1 MNNRGNSKGKDTV
14 VAKRSNG
21 SKRSSKP
28 VTPVSGPGPSASS
41 VATALPAAAPAPAPV
56 APLFR
61 KIDWLVL
68 AIAFIGV
75 WIVYLYTLAPEQ
87 TLEDSGELCTGS
99 FYAGIPHPP
108 GYPFWSIYSWFWTV
122 IIPFG
127 NVAWRVEVGESF
139 AAAMGC
145 GLLAF
150 MVSRGSSMLI
160 EGIEELNSISRQWE
174 TAICFVSGT
183 VAGLLLGLGQFMW
196 IESDVI
202 NRISL
207 FGVPWLLAMLVLLM
221 RWSYAPHQRRY
232 LYLAMLFFGWLAT
245 IHQSLII
252 SVAGI
257 EVLVALVSPR
267 LGRDLFVWNSIGYL
281 AILAL
286 MATGTIPA
294 LNAMTPT
301 EKWIF
306 HFVGLG
312 SMAAWTGMY
321 LKAFIDRQQL
331 KKDWLQWFWWALFIT
346 AGIIVLVFL
355 VLVIVQ
361 PGPNSSKEN
370 DFLAFSAF
378 ATKILDV
385 TAVLYGVVLGVF
397 SVVCLWT
404 GIATRQFGRELRTG
418 LLLGLV
424 WIVGVSV
431 YFYEPISC
439 MTDPPMQWG
448 YPRTVEGFFHTLSRG
463 QYGSDNGLNLLQNP
477 RQFLFQLYY
486 LADGLSESFT
496 WAYLFVGLIPFAFI
510 NRMRQRE
517 RNWIIGVSAIYFWIS
532 VMLVIMLNVS
542 ADRSTSE
549 LNKVFFTASHSLFAM
564 MIGYGVTILAAYVAT
579 HYEKI
584 RGWCFAGAGFA
595 LLAAFY
601 CLINAIDRVY
611 FGPTGQLRVWVPFPS
626 WSGWSFLAC
635 GPGGQYGITEIP
647 HWIMQAFAKDQFGMP
662 IFANLILVALPII
675 FLLALLAYRTR
686 GPVTILL
693 VLFAVT
699 PLCSGLAHW
708 YICEQRNHWF
718 GYWYGHDMFTPPFLD
733 NGQLSYDNARR
744 AGLMKDPKEGRLI
757 YPEMARDAIL
767 FGGTDPG
774 RFNPTYMIFCESFI
788 PHYCQP
794 KQDQKFDRRDVYLI
808 TQNALADGTYL
819 DYLRAQYFR
828 SHEKDPPFFSEL
840 SKYLFSIAVHSWRI
854 RLGYNI
860 DKHRND
866 TPDQLARAGLGAE
879 DAQRE
884 GQVESEHDDAVASA
898 GLYGLVDKALYNI
911 LDRPALAWGRHV
923 EAYRR
928 AEGVYPPK
936 EIYIPSPEDLQNCFN
951 EYYADVQ
958 RRMQTGQLQP
968 GEDVSVDPASG
979 KMQVSGEGSVFMI
992 NGLLCKVIFD
1002 NNPTNEFYVQE
1013 SYPLPWM
1020 YPNETPFGIILKLN
1034 RNPVPE
1040 LTQDDFDR
1048 DHKFWCDYSQR
1059 LCGNWITYDTTIQE
1073 ITNFVQRTY
1082 IQNNFKGFTGDRRF
1096 VRDEDGQKH
1105 FSGLRSSIAGLYA
1118 WRCSPICPA
1127 EFREQTPALE
1137 QALEREADF
1146 AYKQAF
1152 AFCPY
1157 SPEAVF
1163 HYVQFLMR
1171 FNRVDDALDVARTCL
1186 ELDPFNTAVSGLV
1199 DNLEKIKRQGAM
1211 EGQVQSIEDKVRK
1224 NPADYQDVFSLASYY
1239 LQTRQTNRATGLFE
1253 QTISQPSV
1261 PPDVLGGVAQFF
1273 FRTAQ
1278 YPELETVLKKLTA
1291 EQPDVPEAWY
1301 DLARLEVML
1310 GKRDDGIKDLQTSV
1324 ELSDKRL
1331 KTNPA
1336 ANNIR
1341 SEARTEGAFN
1351 PIRGSPEFQKLVPPN

>member
-1 MNNRGNSKGKDTV
+1 M
-14 VAKRSNG
+14 
-21 SKRSSKP
+21 
-28 VTPVSGPGPSASS
+28 
-41 VATALPAAAPAPAPV
+41 PAPATV

-61 KIDWLVL
+61 QIDWFALV
-68 AIAFIGV
+68 IAFIGV

-108 GYPFWSIYSWFWTV
+108 GYPFWSIYSWFWTA
-122 IIPFG
+122 ILPIG

-145 GLLAF
+145 GLLAL

-160 EGIEELNSISRQWE
+160 EGIEELKSISRQWE

-232 LYLAMLFFGWLAT
+232 LYVAMLFFGWLAT

-252 SVAGI
+252 CVAGI

-267 LGRDLFVWNSIGYL
+267 LGRDLLVWNSIGYL

-286 MATGTIPA
+286 MAAGTIPA
-294 LNAMTPT
+294 INAMTPT

-312 SMAAWTGMY
+312 SMAGWTGMY
-321 LKAFIDRQQL
+321 LKTFIGQQRL
-331 KKDWLQWFWWALFIT
+331 KPDWLQWFWRTLLIT
-346 AGIIVLVFL
+346 AGIILLLFL
-355 VLVIVQ
+355 VLVIFQ
-361 PGPNSSKEN
+361 PAPNSPKEKE
-370 DFLAFSAF
+370 DAFLAFTNF
-378 ATKILDV
+378 GTQVLDV
-385 TAVLYGVVLGVF
+385 TASLYGLVLGVF

-404 GIATRQFGRELRTG
+404 GIASRQFGRELWTG

-424 WIVGVSV
+424 WVLGVSV
-431 YFYEPISC
+431 YLYEPISC

-496 WAYLFVGLIPFAFI
+496 WAYLFVGLIPFVFI
-510 NRMRQRE
+510 NRMRKRE
-517 RNWIIGVSAIYFWIS
+517 RNWIIGISAIYFWIS

-611 FGPTGQLRVWVPFPS
+611 FGPTGQLRVWVPFSS
-626 WSGWSFLAC
+626 WSGWSFLAY
-635 GPGGQYGITEIP
+635 GPGGQYGISEIP
-647 HWIMQAFAKDQFGMP
+647 HWIAQAFAKDQFGMP
-662 IFANLILVALPII
+662 IFGNLILVALPII
-675 FLLALLAYRTR
+675 FLLALLIYRTR

-693 VLFAVT
+693 ALFAVT

-708 YICEQRNHWF
+708 YKCEQRNHWF

-733 NGQLSYDNARR
+733 NGKLSYDNVRR
-744 AGLMKDPKEGRLI
+744 AELLKDPKEGRLI

-854 RLGYNI
+854 AFGYNI
-860 DKHRND
+860 DKHRNYTQTQLTQAGL
-866 TPDQLARAGLGAE
+866 TPD

-884 GQVESEHDDAVASA
+884 GQVESSHDAAVASA
-898 GLYGLVDKALYNI
+898 GLYDLVNEILFNV

-928 AEGVYPPK
+928 AEGVYPPR
-936 EIYIPSPEDLQNCFN
+936 EIYIPTPDAQQNCFN

-958 RRMQTGQLQP
+958 HRAQIGQLQP
-968 GEDVSVDPASG
+968 GEDVTVDPVSG
-979 KMQVSGEGSVFMI
+979 RMQVSGEGSVMMI

-1002 NNPTNEFYVQE
+1002 NNPANEFYVQE
-1013 SYPLPWM
+1013 SFPLPWM
-1020 YPNETPFGIILKLN
+1020 YPYESPFGIIMKIN
-1034 RNPVPE
+1034 RNPLPE

-1048 DHKFWCDYSQR
+1048 DHKFWCDYSRR
-1059 LCGNWITYDTTIQE
+1059 LCGNWVTYDTTIQE

-1082 IQNNFKGFTGDRRF
+1082 IQNNFKDFTGDRRF
-1096 VRDEDGQKH
+1096 VRDEDAQKH
-1105 FSGLRSSIAGLYA
+1105 FSGLRSSIAGMYA
-1118 WRCSPICPA
+1118 WRCNPACPS
-1127 EFREQTPALE
+1127 EYREQTPALE
-1137 QALEREADF
+1137 KALEREADF
-1146 AYKQAF
+1146 AFKQAF

-1157 SPEAVF
+1157 APEAVF
-1163 HYVQFLMR
+1163 HYVNFLMQ

-1186 ELDPFNTAVSGLV
+1186 ELDPYNTSVSDLVRGLENV
-1199 DNLEKIKRQGAM
+1199 KKQTGERAQIQSMEEKART
-1211 EGQVQSIEDKVRK
+1211 
-1224 NPADYQDVFSLASYY
+1224 NPTDYQNIFQVAGYY
-1239 LQTRQTNRATGLFE
+1239 LQTQQTNRATELLE
-1253 QTISQPSV
+1253 QMISRPNV
-1261 PPDVLGGVAQFF
+1261 PPDVLHVVAQFF
-1273 FRTAQ
+1273 AQ
-1278 YPELETVLKKLTA
+1278 TRQLSNLETVLKKLTA
-1291 EQPDVPEAWY
+1291 ARPDMPEEWY
-1301 DLARLEVML
+1301 DLARIEILL
-1310 GKRDDGIKDLQTSV
+1310 GKPDDAIKDLQTSI
-1324 ELSDKRL
+1324 ELSDSRL

-1341 SEARTEGAFN
+1341 NDARTEGAFN
-1351 PIRGSPEFQKLVPPN
+1351 LIRGSPEFQKLVPQ

>member
-1 MNNRGNSKGKDTV
+1 MNKSGFSKGKNNV
-14 VAKRSNG
+14 GAKK
-21 SKRSSKP
+21 SKANKQAPTP
-28 VTPVSGPGPSASS
+28 VTPAGSAAGVLPAQAPEPAPGP
-41 VATALPAAAPAPAPV
+41 VP
-56 APLFR
+56 PLFR
-61 KIDWLVL
+61 RIDWLAL
-68 AIAFIGV
+68 LIAFVGV

-108 GYPFWSIYSWFWTV
+108 GYPFWSIYSWFWTA
-122 IIPFG
+122 ILPFG

-145 GLLAF
+145 GLLAL

-160 EGIEELNSISRQWE
+160 EGIEELKTISKKWE
-174 TAICFVSGT
+174 TAICFVSGS

-232 LYLAMLFFGWLAT
+232 LYWAMLFFGWLAT

-257 EVLVALVSPR
+257 EVMVALVAPR

-281 AILAL
+281 AILLL

-321 LKAFIDRQQL
+321 LKAFIDGGQL
-331 KKDWLQWFWWALFIT
+331 KENLLQWFWRALFIT
-346 AGIIVLVFL
+346 GGITVLLFL
-355 VLVIVQ
+355 VLVIFQ
-361 PGPNSSKEN
+361 PAPNSAN
-370 DFLAFSAF
+370 QNAFLNLSNL
-378 ATKILDV
+378 ATKILQV
-385 TAVLYGVVLGVF
+385 TALLYGLALGVF
-397 SVVCLWT
+397 SLVCIWT
-404 GIATRQFGRELRTG
+404 GVASRQFGSELSTG

-463 QYGSDNGLNLLQNP
+463 QYGSDFGLNLLQNP

-496 WAYLFVGLIPFAFI
+496 WAYLFVGLIPFVFI
-510 NRMRQRE
+510 KKMRRRE

-542 ADRSTSE
+542 ADRSASE
-549 LNKVFFTASHSLFAM
+549 LNKVFFTASHALFAM

-601 CLINAIDRVY
+601 CLINAIDRLY
-611 FGPTGQLRVWVPFPS
+611 FGPTGQLHVWVPFPS
-626 WSGWSFLAC
+626 WSGWSFLAY
-635 GPGGQYGITEIP
+635 GPQGQYGITEIP
-647 HWIMQAFAKDQFGMP
+647 HWIAQAFAKDQFGMP
-662 IFANLILVALPII
+662 IFGNLILVALPII
-675 FLLALLAYRTR
+675 FLVSLLIYRTR
-686 GPVTILL
+686 FPVIILL
-693 VLFAVT
+693 ALFAIT
-699 PLCSGLAHW
+699 PLCSGLSHW
-708 YICEQRNHWF
+708 YKCEQRKHWF

-733 NGQLSYDNARR
+733 NGKLSYDNARR
-744 AGLMKDPKEGRLI
+744 AELLKDPKQGRLI

-774 RFNPTYMIFCESFI
+774 RFCPTYMIFCESFI

-794 KQDQKFDRRDVYLI
+794 KQDQHFDRRDVYLI

-819 DYLRAQYFR
+819 DYLRAQYYR

-840 SKYLFSIAVHSWRI
+840 SKYLFSLAIHSWRI

-866 TPDQLARAGLGAE
+866 SPDQLAREGLSDE
-879 DAQRE
+879 DVQRQ
-884 GQVESEHDDAVASA
+884 GQQESNHDDAVASA
-898 GLYGLVDKALYNI
+898 GLYGLVNQALFTI
-911 LDRPALAWGRHV
+911 LDRPFLAWGKHV

-936 EIYIPSPEDLQNCFN
+936 EIYIPTPEDSQICFN
-951 EYYADVQ
+951 EYYADVE
-958 RRMQTGQLQP
+958 RRAKIGQLQP
-968 GEDVSVDPASG
+968 GEDVTMSPDG
-979 KMQVSGEGSVFMI
+979 KLQISGEVAVFMI
-992 NGLLCKVIFD
+992 NGQLCKAIFD

-1013 SYPLPWM
+1013 SFPLPWM
-1020 YPNETPFGIILKLN
+1020 YPYETPFGIIMKIN
-1034 RNPVPE
+1034 RNPVTQ

-1048 DHKFWCDYSQR
+1048 DHKFWCDYSRR
-1059 LCGNWITYDTTIQE
+1059 LCGDWITYDTTIQE

-1082 IQNNFKGFTGDRRF
+1082 IQNNYKGFTGDPRF
-1096 VRDEDGQKH
+1096 VRDEDAQKH
-1105 FSGLRSSIAGLYA
+1105 FSGLRASQAGMYA
-1118 WRCSPICPA
+1118 WRYNPACPA
-1127 EFREQTPALE
+1127 EYRERTPALE
-1137 QALEREADF
+1137 KALEREADF

-1152 AFCPY
+1152 ALCPY

-1163 HYVQFLMR
+1163 HYVNFLMQ
-1171 FNRVDDALDVARTCL
+1171 FNRLNDALLVARTCHS
-1186 ELDPFNTAVSGLV
+1186 LDPYYSPVSDLV
-1199 DNLEKIKRQGAM
+1199 NNLEKIKEQS
-1211 EGQVQSIEDKVRK
+1211 GQQARGGQQLQDAENRARTH
-1224 NPADYQDVFSLASYY
+1224 PEDYQNIFQLAGYY
-1239 LQTRQTNRATGLFE
+1239 LHLQQTNRVTEMFE
-1253 QTISQPSV
+1253 QMVARPDM
-1261 PPDVLGGVAQFF
+1261 PPEALRVVAQFF
-1273 FRTAQ
+1273 FQ
-1278 YPELETVLKKLTA
+1278 NGQLPELEPVLKKLA
-1291 EQPDVPEAWY
+1291 AGQPNNPESWY
-1301 DLARLEVML
+1301 DLARLEAAL
-1310 GKRDDGIKDLQTSV
+1310 NKHDDAIKDLQTSI
-1324 ELSDKRL
+1324 ELSDARL

-1336 ANNIR
+1336 ARDLRNA
-1341 SEARTEGAFN
+1341 ARTEAGFN
-1351 PIRGSPEFQKLVPPN
+1351 PIRASPEFQKLVP